1 MKTVNDRNNFY
12 VPGFIATIMPLLR
25 RTLVRSVRY
34 SAGLILLSFSG
45 WRRTVQHCKSKLQ
58 IFHIT
63 FITLLSIS
71 QPLRLL
77 SKNFYYRNLRTPLR
91 GAGGLSLCAFAPLR
105 LCVKLFVFL
114 CAFVSPFFNPLNA
127 QQNTENQ
134 YRKPLKEVLNDIQKR
149 YSVQI
154 KYDEKLIA
162 DKWVNYA
169 DWRYRTDVEETLD
182 NVLSLFDMVAK
193 KEKDKVYKLSNYEYY
208 RWNAA
213 DGWAELDRIASQYKN
228 VEEWEKRKADL
239 KECFLEATQLNH
251 LPASPGT
258 APIRANFRKMNGYT
272 IENIAIEILPGVWV
286 NGSLYKPEKYK
297 GKIPVILHPQGHW
310 DKHRYRPDCQYT
322 SAAIAKMGAMIF
334 NYDMF
339 AWGESTLQFK
349 YEYHRQS
356 LAMTLQLLA
365 GKRIL
370 DHLLSQ
376 KDADTSRVAIVGG
389 SGGGTQTVYMT
400 AIDDRIKVSA
410 PVVMLSSYF
419 YGGCPCESGA
429 NVHGCV
435 GRTDHVELAAMAAPQ
450 PQLVVSDGGDWTD
463 RMPEHD
469 FLYLKKMYSWYGKP
483 GNVINVHLPNDK
495 HDFGFNK
502 RKPVYE
508 FFAKYLGLNLK
519 PILAADGSIVD
530 TTITLEPENAFYVFG
545 DKGEKLPAH
554 AVKGFENLEKLFAD
568 EIQKAKNDQ
577 RYKIGL
583 IDLMLLKRQKL
594 GAITLTG
601 QLKADGVEVDMGGLG
616 TRPTF
621 DNQLLSDSVRNQF
634 LKTAKENNVEIFS
647 LAMTGYYAQSFCGRE
662 EYKRSIED
670 CIKTMKLM
678 NVKTAFL
685 PLGVQCDLKKN
696 PSVRDSVLARLKVA
710 GKMAEAAN
718 VVIGIETA
726 LSATEEVKL
735 LKEINS
741 PAIKIYFNF
750 SNPLK
755 EGRDLVSELKILGK
769 DRICMIHATNKDS
782 VWLENDRQID
792 MYKVKKTL
800 DEMGWSGWLV
810 IERSRDAKKPSD
822 TKYNY
827 GANTAYLKKVFQE

>member
-1 MKTVNDRNNFY
+1 MI
-12 VPGFIATIMPLLR
+12 PA
-25 RTLVRSVRY
+25 SVFHGIIVASQSVHRQALY
-34 SAGLILLSFSG
+34 SAFLNRKAAKFLNPSAQ
-45 WRRTVQHCKSKLQ
+45 RH
-58 IFHIT
+58 
-63 FITLLSIS
+63 
-71 QPLRLL
+71 
-77 SKNFYYRNLRTPLR
+77 KNTIR
-91 GAGGLSLCAFAPLR
+91 SLCAFAKPLR
-105 LCVKLFVFL
+105 LCVKPFVFF
-114 CAFVSPFFNPLNA
+114 CVFVSLWFNSIKA
-127 QQNTENQ
+127 QLNTENN

-149 YSVQI
+149 YGVQI
-154 KYDEKLIA
+154 KYDEKLVA
-162 DKWVNYA
+162 DKFVNYA
-169 DWRYRTDVEETLD
+169 DWRYRTDVEVTLA
-182 NVLSLFDMVAK
+182 NVLSPFDMIAK
-193 KEKDKVYKLSNYEYY
+193 KEKDKAYKLGTYEYY
-208 RWNAA
+208 RWNVQ

-239 KECFLEATQLNH
+239 KECFLETVQLIH

-272 IENIAIEILPGVWV
+272 IENLAIEILPGVWV

-297 GKIPVILHPQGHW
+297 GKIPVVLHPQGHW

-356 LAMTLQLLA
+356 LAMTMQLLA
-365 GKRIL
+365 GIRIL
-370 DHLLSQ
+370 DYLLSQ

-389 SGGGTQTVYMT
+389 SGGGTQTVFMT

-410 PVVMLSSYF
+410 PVVNLSSYF

-429 NVHGCV
+429 DVHGCM
-435 GRTDHVELAAMAAPQ
+435 GRTDNVEIAALAAPK

-463 RMPEHD
+463 HMPEHD
-469 FLYLKKMYSWYGKP
+469 FPYLKKMYSWYGKP
-483 GNVINVHLPNDK
+483 DNVINVHLPNDK
-495 HDFGFNK
+495 HDFGFSK

-519 PILAADGSIVD
+519 PIQATDGSIVD
-530 TTITLEPENAFYVFG
+530 TTIILEPENAFYVFG
-545 DKGEKLPAH
+545 DNGEKLPAH

-568 EIQKAKNDQ
+568 EIQKAKSDQ

-583 IDLMLLKRQKL
+583 IDLMLLKRQKV

-621 DNQLLSDSVRNQF
+621 DNQLLIDSIRNQF

-670 CIKTMKLM
+670 CIKTMQLM

-685 PLGVQCDLKKN
+685 PLGVQCDLKKK
-696 PSVRDSVLARLKVA
+696 PEERDSVVARLKVA

-741 PAIKIYFNF
+741 PAIRIYFNF

-755 EGRDLVSELKILGK
+755 EGRDLINELTILGK

-782 VWLENDRQID
+782 VWLENDPQID

-800 DEMGWSGWLV
+800 DEMGYSGWLV

>member
-1 MKTVNDRNNFY
+1 MKKLNDGNNFY
-12 VPGFIATIMPLLR
+12 VPGYITTIKRLLR
-25 RTLVRSVRY
+25 RTLQRLVRY
-34 SAGLILLSFSG
+34 S
-45 WRRTVQHCKSKLQ
+45 
-58 IFHIT
+58 T
-63 FITLLSIS
+63 FISRKDAKCAQRRKESLS
-71 QPLRLL
+71 
-77 SKNFYYRNLRTPLR
+77 NH
-91 GAGGLSLCAFAPLR
+91 FAPRVLKPLR
-105 LCVKLFVFL
+105 LCVKPFVTL
-114 CAFVSPFFNPLNA
+114 CVLVSPWFISIHAQLNS
-127 QQNTENQ
+127 ENN
-134 YRKPLKEVLNDIQKR
+134 YKKPLKEVLNDIQKR
-149 YSVQI
+149 YGVQI
-154 KYDEKLIA
+154 KFDENLVA
-162 DKWVNYA
+162 NKWVNYA
-169 DWRYRTDVEETLD
+169 DWRYRTDVEVTLD
-182 NVLSLFDMVAK
+182 NVLSPLDMIAK
-193 KEKDKVYKLSNYEYY
+193 KEKDKVYKLGTYEYY
-208 RWNAA
+208 RWQVA

-228 VEEWEKRKADL
+228 VEEWEKRKTDL
-239 KECFLEATQLNH
+239 KACFLETAQLNPF
-251 LPASPGT
+251 PASPGT
-258 APIRANFRKMNGYT
+258 VPIKAKFRKMNGYT
-272 IENIAIEILPGVWV
+272 IENLAIEILPGVWV

-297 GKIPVILHPQGHW
+297 GKIPVVLHPQGHW
-310 DKHRYRPDCQYT
+310 DKHRYRADCQYT

-339 AWGESTLQFK
+339 AWGESMLQFK
-349 YEYHRQS
+349 YEDHRRS
-356 LAMTLQLLA
+356 LALTMQLLA
-365 GKRIL
+365 GTRIL
-370 DHLLSQ
+370 DYLLSQ

-400 AIDDRIKVSA
+400 AFDDRIKVSA

-435 GRTDHVELAAMAAPQ
+435 GRTDHIELAAMAAPQ

-469 FLYLKKMYSWYGKP
+469 FLYLKKMYTWYGKP
-483 GNVINVHLPNDK
+483 DNIINVHLPNDK
-495 HDFGFNK
+495 HDFNFNK

-519 PILAADGSIVD
+519 AIQAADGSIAD
-530 TTITLEPENAFYVFG
+530 TAITLEPENAFYVFG

-568 EIQKAKNDQ
+568 KIEKARSNQ

-583 IDLMLLKRQKL
+583 IDLMLLKRQKV
-594 GAITLTG
+594 GAITLTS

-616 TRPTF
+616 SRPTF
-621 DNQLLSDSVRNQF
+621 DNQLLTDSVRNLF

-670 CIKTMKLM
+670 CIKTMQLM
-678 NVKTAFL
+678 NVRTAFL
-685 PLGVQCDLKKN
+685 PLGVQCDLRKK
-696 PSVRDSVLARLKVA
+696 PEVRDSVIARLKVA
-710 GKMAEAAN
+710 GNMAEAAN
-718 VVIGIETA
+718 VVIAIETA
-726 LSATEEVKL
+726 LSAKEEVQL
-735 LKEINS
+735 LKEIGS

-755 EGRDLVSELKILGK
+755 EGRDLISELKILGK
-769 DRICMIHATNKDS
+769 DRISMIHATNKDS
-782 VWLENDRQID
+782 VWLENDPQID

-827 GANTAYLKKVFQE
+827 GANTAYLKKVFQ